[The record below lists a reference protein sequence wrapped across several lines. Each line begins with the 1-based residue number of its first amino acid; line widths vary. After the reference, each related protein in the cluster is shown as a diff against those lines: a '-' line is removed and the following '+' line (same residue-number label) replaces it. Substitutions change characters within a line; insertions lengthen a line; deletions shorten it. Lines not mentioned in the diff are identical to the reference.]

1 MVDKNTSHKVLFYK
15 EEASDEKTTLNPLG
29 PTNVGGHDFKA

>member
-15 EEASDEKTTLNPLG
+15 EEASVEKTTFYPLG
-29 PTNVGGHDFKA
+29 PTNVWGHDFKA